1 MIYVVN
7 YGTPLSEVQLD
18 TLNSL
23 VALGTTA
30 PGSAITKDGSGNFVN
45 TVISGGGS
53 PLTTKGDLYTY
64 STVDARLPI
73 GTNGYVLTADSA
85 EATGMKWAAVSG
97 TGTVTSVSV
106 VSANGFA
113 GSVATATT
121 TPAITLSTTITGLLK
136 GNGTAISA
144 ATSGTDYAPAT
155 SGTSILKGNGSGGFS
170 NASAGTDYE
179 VPLTFS
185 TGLTRTTNTITVNT
199 SQNIATL
206 SNLTSNGFVK
216 TSGGTGALSIDTS
229 TYITGNQTITL
240 SGDVTGSGSTAITTA
255 IAAGVIVN
263 ADVNASAA
271 IALSKLAAL
280 TVSRALVSDG
290 SGFISVATTT
300 ATEIGYVNG
309 VTSAIQTQLNAKQA
323 TGNYI
328 TALTGDVTASGP
340 GSVTATLA
348 TTAVTPGSYTNTNLT
363 VDSKGRITAASNGSG
378 GGGSGEATV
387 FTVAQT
393 AHGLSVGDIVRSSG
407 TAGQFTKA
415 QADSAANA
423 EVIGIVTVVTD
434 ANNFTVTTEGYI
446 TTGVPTATAGTVF
459 FLSASSAGA
468 LTSTEPSTVGQI
480 SIPLLTVIT
489 SAAKAF
495 FSVRRGLVIATAG
508 TGTVT
513 SVAQSFT
520 GGLISVSG
528 SPITTSGTLALTVAG
543 TSGGIPYFS
552 SASTWASSAALA
564 ANAIVAGG
572 GAGVAPYTMAGTSWD
587 DTNRSLTVTG
597 ATVTTS
603 NPILNLS
610 QTWNAAGITFT
621 GLKFNVT
628 STASA
633 AASLLMDIQ
642 EGGST
647 KFAVGKTGITQALRY
662 TNIGAGSLG
671 GMDFSAGWT
680 RLLGYDGKASISVS
694 TGTGIPNMLYGIS
707 FGSNYFTPDT
717 YIDRDASGALAQ
729 RATTN
734 SQSFRVY
741 KTYTDASNYER
752 LSLNGTATSNWL
764 QLAAETA
771 GTGGDNLNL
780 ALTPSGTGAISAQ
793 VPDSGTGGGNAR
805 GANSVDWQKSRGS
818 ATHVAS
824 ASTSTL
830 SGGRNNTSSGV
841 DGWIPGGNYGTT
853 RGLIGAYAYANGR
866 FAADGDAQVIGQVV
880 RKATT
885 DATPAVL
892 TADAGAAGATN
903 IMVLPNSS
911 VYGFTAKVWAISGS
925 NAGYWEVRGTMY
937 RGANAAATA
946 LIGTTTV
953 QAFGVSA
960 ALSTAVVDVI
970 ADTTNGGA
978 VIQVTGIAATNINW
992 GGELSGGQGI

>member
-144 ATSGTDYAPAT
+144 AVSGTDYAPAT

-348 TTAVTPGSYTNTNLT
+348 TTAVTPGSYTNTNIT

-423 EVIGIVTVVTD
+423 EVIGIVTAVAD

-520 GGLISVSG
+520 GGLISVAG

-552 SASTWASSAALA
+552 SASTWATSAALA
-564 ANAIVAGG
+564 ANAIVIGG
-572 GAGVAPYTMAGTSWD
+572 GAGVAPATTTTGTGVLTALAVNVGSAGAFVTFNGALGTPSSGTL
-587 DTNRSLTVTG
+587 TN
-597 ATVTTS
+597 A
-603 NPILNLS
+603 
-610 QTWNAAGITFT
+610 T
-621 GLKFNVT
+621 GLPVSTGISGLGTGVATFLATPSSANLLAAVT
-628 STASA
+628 DETGTGSLVFGTQPRITTGINDSNGNEMFLFTATASA
-633 AASLLMDIQ
+633 VNELTIANAATTGAPTISATGSDSNINIQ
-642 EGGST
+642 LT
-647 KFAVGKTGITQALRY
+647 PK
-662 TNIGAGSLG
+662 
-671 GMDFSAGWT
+671 
-680 RLLGYDGKASISVS
+680 
-694 TGTGIPNMLYGIS
+694 GTGIVKGELKRFMVRLLSSTTAQTTGTTIGGDYRIS
-707 FGSNYFTPDT
+707 NRAITVK
-717 YIDRDASGALAQ
+717 AVGAY
-729 RATTN
+729 
-734 SQSFRVY
+734 V
-741 KTYTDASNYER
+741 D
-752 LSLNGTATSNWL
+752 
-764 QLAAETA
+764 TA
-771 GTGGDNLNL
+771 GT
-780 ALTPSGTGAISAQ
+780 TGVCTFNIKEA
-793 VPDSGTGGGNAR
+793 
-805 GANSVDWQKSRGS
+805 
-818 ATHVAS
+818 
-824 ASTSTL
+824 
-830 SGGRNNTSSGV
+830 
-841 DGWIPGGNYGTT
+841 GTT
-853 RGLIGAYAYANGR
+853 ILSTKITIDSTEKSSETAATPPVISDASIAADAIVTFDIDGIQTTPANG
-866 FAADGDAQVIGQVV
+866 
-880 RKATT
+880 
-885 DATPAVL
+885 L
-892 TADAGAAGATN
+892 TIWVDY
-903 IMVLPNSS
+903 
-911 VYGFTAKVWAISGS
+911 VYA
-925 NAGYWEVRGTMY
+925 
-937 RGANAAATA
+937 
-946 LIGTTTV
+946 
-953 QAFGVSA
+953 
-960 ALSTAVVDVI
+960 
-970 ADTTNGGA
+970 
-978 VIQVTGIAATNINW
+978 
-992 GGELSGGQGI
+992 

>member
-45 TVISGGGS
+45 TVISGSS

-64 STVDARLPI
+64 STLDARLPV

-85 EATGMKWAAVSG
+85 EATGLKWAAVSG

-113 GSVATATT
+113 GSVATATS
-121 TPAITLSTTITGLLK
+121 TPAITLTTTITGLLK

-144 ATSGTDYAPAT
+144 AVSGTDYAPAT

-170 NASAGTDYE
+170 NAAAGTDYE

-185 TGLTRTTNTITVNT
+185 TGLTRTTNTVTVNT

-216 TSGGTGALSIDTS
+216 TSGGTGALSIDTN
-229 TYITGNQTITL
+229 TYLTANQTITL
-240 SGDVTGSGSTAITTA
+240 SGDITGSGTTGITTA

-300 ATEIGYVNG
+300 ATELGYVNG

-348 TTAVTPGSYTNTNLT
+348 NTAVTPGSYTNTNIT

-378 GGGSGEATV
+378 GGGSGEATI

-393 AHGLSVGDIVRSSG
+393 AHGLSVGDIVRSNG

-459 FLSASSAGA
+459 FLSASTAGA

-480 SIPLLTVIT
+480 SIPLLTIIT

-513 SVAQSFT
+513 SVSFT
-520 GGLISVSG
+520 GGLISVA
-528 SPITTSGTLALTVAG
+528 TATSTPALTVAG

-564 ANAIVAGG
+564 ANAIVIGG
-572 GAGVAPYTMAGTSWD
+572 GAGVAPATTTTGTGVLTALAVNVGSAGAFVTFNGALGTPSSGTL
-587 DTNRSLTVTG
+587 TN
-597 ATVTTS
+597 A
-603 NPILNLS
+603 
-610 QTWNAAGITFT
+610 T
-621 GLKFNVT
+621 GLPVSTGISGLGTGVATFLATPSSANLLAAVT
-628 STASA
+628 DETGTGSLVFGTQPRITTGINDSNGNEMFLFTATASA
-633 AASLLMDIQ
+633 VNELTIANAATTGAPTISATGSDSNINIQ
-642 EGGST
+642 LT
-647 KFAVGKTGITQALRY
+647 PK
-662 TNIGAGSLG
+662 
-671 GMDFSAGWT
+671 
-680 RLLGYDGKASISVS
+680 
-694 TGTGIPNMLYGIS
+694 GTGIVKGELKRFMVRLLSSTTAQTTGTTIGGDYRIS
-707 FGSNYFTPDT
+707 NRAITVK
-717 YIDRDASGALAQ
+717 AVGAY
-729 RATTN
+729 
-734 SQSFRVY
+734 V
-741 KTYTDASNYER
+741 D
-752 LSLNGTATSNWL
+752 
-764 QLAAETA
+764 TA
-771 GTGGDNLNL
+771 GT
-780 ALTPSGTGAISAQ
+780 TGVCTFNIKEA
-793 VPDSGTGGGNAR
+793 
-805 GANSVDWQKSRGS
+805 
-818 ATHVAS
+818 
-824 ASTSTL
+824 
-830 SGGRNNTSSGV
+830 
-841 DGWIPGGNYGTT
+841 GTT
-853 RGLIGAYAYANGR
+853 ILSTKITIDSTEKTSETAATPPVISDASIAADAIVTFDIDGIQTTPANG
-866 FAADGDAQVIGQVV
+866 
-880 RKATT
+880 
-885 DATPAVL
+885 L
-892 TADAGAAGATN
+892 TIWVDY
-903 IMVLPNSS
+903 
-911 VYGFTAKVWAISGS
+911 VYA
-925 NAGYWEVRGTMY
+925 
-937 RGANAAATA
+937 
-946 LIGTTTV
+946 
-953 QAFGVSA
+953 
-960 ALSTAVVDVI
+960 
-970 ADTTNGGA
+970 
-978 VIQVTGIAATNINW
+978 
-992 GGELSGGQGI
+992 

>member
-280 TVSRALVSDG
+280 TASRALVSDG

-393 AHGLSVGDIVRSSG
+393 AHGLSVGDIVRSNG

-415 QADSAANA
+415 QADSAADA

-520 GGLISVSG
+520 GGLISVAG

-552 SASTWASSAALA
+552 SASTWATSAALA
-564 ANAIVAGG
+564 ANAIVIGG
-572 GAGVAPYTMAGTSWD
+572 GAGTAPATTTTGTGVLTALGINVGSAGAFVTFNGALGTPSSGTL
-587 DTNRSLTVTG
+587 TN
-597 ATVTTS
+597 A
-603 NPILNLS
+603 
-610 QTWNAAGITFT
+610 T
-621 GLKFNVT
+621 GLPISSGVSGLGTGIATFLATPSSANLATAVT
-628 STASA
+628 DETGTGSLVFGTQPRITTGINDSNGNELFLFTATASA
-633 AASLLMDIQ
+633 VNELTYANAA
-642 EGGST
+642 
-647 KFAVGKTGITQALRY
+647 TGNNPTFTASG
-662 TNIGAGSLG
+662 TDSNIGINLVP
-671 GMDFSAGWT
+671 
-680 RLLGYDGKASISVS
+680 K
-694 TGTGIPNMLYGIS
+694 GTGIVKGELKRFMVRLLSSATAQTTGTTIGGDYRIS
-707 FGSNYFTPDT
+707 NRAITVK
-717 YIDRDASGALAQ
+717 AVGAY
-729 RATTN
+729 
-734 SQSFRVY
+734 V
-741 KTYTDASNYER
+741 D
-752 LSLNGTATSNWL
+752 
-764 QLAAETA
+764 TA
-771 GTGGDNLNL
+771 GTTGVCTFDINEAGSTILSTKITIDSTEKSSET
-780 ALTPSGTGAISAQ
+780 AATPPVISDTAIAADAI
-793 VPDSGTGGGNAR
+793 VTFDI
-805 GANSVDWQKSRGS
+805 
-818 ATHVAS
+818 
-824 ASTSTL
+824 
-830 SGGRNNTSSGV
+830 
-841 DGWIPGGNYGTT
+841 DGIQTT
-853 RGLIGAYAYANGR
+853 PANGL
-866 FAADGDAQVIGQVV
+866 VV
-880 RKATT
+880 WI
-885 DATPAVL
+885 DY
-892 TADAGAAGATN
+892 
-903 IMVLPNSS
+903 
-911 VYGFTAKVWAISGS
+911 VYA
-925 NAGYWEVRGTMY
+925 
-937 RGANAAATA
+937 
-946 LIGTTTV
+946 
-953 QAFGVSA
+953 
-960 ALSTAVVDVI
+960 
-970 ADTTNGGA
+970 
-978 VIQVTGIAATNINW
+978 
-992 GGELSGGQGI
+992 

>member
-520 GGLISVSG
+520 GGLISVAG

-552 SASTWASSAALA
+552 SASTWATSAALA
-564 ANAIVAGG
+564 ANAIVIGG
-572 GAGVAPYTMAGTSWD
+572 GAGVAPATTTTGTGVLTALGINVGSAGAFVTFNGALGTPSSGTL
-587 DTNRSLTVTG
+587 TN
-597 ATVTTS
+597 A
-603 NPILNLS
+603 
-610 QTWNAAGITFT
+610 T
-621 GLKFNVT
+621 GLPISSGVSGLGTGIATFLATPSSANLATAVT
-628 STASA
+628 DETGTGSLVFGTQPRITTGINDSNGNELFLFTATASA
-633 AASLLMDIQ
+633 VNELTYANAA
-642 EGGST
+642 
-647 KFAVGKTGITQALRY
+647 TGNNPTFTASG
-662 TNIGAGSLG
+662 TDSNIGINLVP
-671 GMDFSAGWT
+671 
-680 RLLGYDGKASISVS
+680 K
-694 TGTGIPNMLYGIS
+694 GTGIVKGELKRFMVRLLSSTTAQTTGTTIGGDYRIS
-707 FGSNYFTPDT
+707 NRAITVK
-717 YIDRDASGALAQ
+717 AVGAY
-729 RATTN
+729 
-734 SQSFRVY
+734 V
-741 KTYTDASNYER
+741 D
-752 LSLNGTATSNWL
+752 
-764 QLAAETA
+764 TA
-771 GTGGDNLNL
+771 GT
-780 ALTPSGTGAISAQ
+780 TGVCTFNIKEA
-793 VPDSGTGGGNAR
+793 
-805 GANSVDWQKSRGS
+805 
-818 ATHVAS
+818 
-824 ASTSTL
+824 
-830 SGGRNNTSSGV
+830 
-841 DGWIPGGNYGTT
+841 GTT
-853 RGLIGAYAYANGR
+853 ILSTKITI
-866 FAADGDAQVIGQVV
+866 DSTE
-880 RKATT
+880 K
-885 DATPAVL
+885 
-892 TADAGAAGATN
+892 
-903 IMVLPNSS
+903 SS
-911 VYGFTAKVWAISGS
+911 ET
-925 NAGYWEVRGTMY
+925 
-937 RGANAAATA
+937 AATA
-946 LIGTTTV
+946 P
-953 QAFGVSA
+953 
-960 ALSTAVVDVI
+960 VI
-970 ADTTNGGA
+970 SDAS
-978 VIQVTGIAATNINW
+978 IAADAIVTFDID
-992 GGELSGGQGI
+992 GIQTTPANGLTIWVDYVYA

>member
-45 TVISGGGS
+45 TVISGSS

-64 STVDARLPI
+64 STLDARLPV

-85 EATGMKWAAVSG
+85 EATGLKWAAVSG

-113 GSVATATT
+113 GSVATATS
-121 TPAITLSTTITGLLK
+121 TPAITLTTTITGLLK

-144 ATSGTDYAPAT
+144 AVSGTDYAPAT

-185 TGLTRTTNTITVNT
+185 TGLTRTTNTVTVNT

-216 TSGGTGALSIDTS
+216 TSGGTGALSIDTN
-229 TYITGNQTITL
+229 TYLTANQTITL
-240 SGDVTGSGSTAITTA
+240 SGDITGSGTTGITTA

-300 ATEIGYVNG
+300 ATELGYVNG

-348 TTAVTPGSYTNTNLT
+348 NTAVTPGSYTNTNIT

-378 GGGSGEATV
+378 GGGSGEATI

-393 AHGLSVGDIVRSSG
+393 AHGLSVGDIVRSNG

-415 QADSAANA
+415 QADSSANA

-459 FLSASSAGA
+459 FLSASTAGA

-480 SIPLLTVIT
+480 SIPLLTIIT

-513 SVAQSFT
+513 SVSFT
-520 GGLISVSG
+520 GGLISVA
-528 SPITTSGTLALTVAG
+528 TATSTPALTVAG

-564 ANAIVAGG
+564 ANAIVIGG
-572 GAGVAPYTMAGTSWD
+572 GAGVAPATTTTGTGVLTALAVNVGSAGAFVTFNGALGTPSSGTVTNLTGTASININGTVGATTPNTGAFTTLSGTSTLTLGVNATTIGKVKMFGNTSGDATIQPAAVAGTATVLTLPAVTGTLASLSGTETFANKTIQGAAITGAFTGTGNYIPVSLLNSGTSASSTTFWRGD
-587 DTNRSLTVTG
+587 GTWATPSGGGSFVGCRVYKSSGQTVGTTYTALTFDTESFDTNTMHDNATNNTRITIPTTG
-597 ATVTTS
+597 YYLIGGLCTTDG
-603 NPILNLS
+603 
-610 QTWNAAGITFT
+610 NANGGAQVRINGTTLIGTNAN
-621 GLKFNVT
+621 GN
-628 STASA
+628 A
-633 AASLLMDIQ
+633 AASVQ
-642 EGGST
+642 NGGHTST
-647 KFAVGKTGITQALRY
+647 IYSLT
-662 TNIGAGSLG
+662 AG
-671 GMDFSAGWT
+671 DYVE
-680 RLLGYDGKASISVS
+680 LLGY
-694 TGTGIPNMLYGIS
+694 
-707 FGSNYFTPDT
+707 FGSSQTST
-717 YIDRDASGALAQ
+717 SG
-729 RATTN
+729 
-734 SQSFRVY
+734 
-741 KTYTDASNYER
+741 
-752 LSLNGTATSNWL
+752 LNGTQFW
-764 QLAAETA
+764 
-771 GTGGDNLNL
+771 
-780 ALTPSGTGAISAQ
+780 
-793 VPDSGTGGGNAR
+793 VY
-805 GANSVDWQKSRGS
+805 K
-818 ATHVAS
+818 
-824 ASTSTL
+824 
-830 SGGRNNTSSGV
+830 
-841 DGWIPGGNYGTT
+841 
-853 RGLIGAYAYANGR
+853 IG
-866 FAADGDAQVIGQVV
+866 
-880 RKATT
+880 
-885 DATPAVL
+885 
-892 TADAGAAGATN
+892 
-903 IMVLPNSS
+903 
-911 VYGFTAKVWAISGS
+911 
-925 NAGYWEVRGTMY
+925 
-937 RGANAAATA
+937 
-946 LIGTTTV
+946 
-953 QAFGVSA
+953 
-960 ALSTAVVDVI
+960 
-970 ADTTNGGA
+970 
-978 VIQVTGIAATNINW
+978 
-992 GGELSGGQGI
+992 